1 MTSRLRWSGERI
13 ILFSEALTVAWSL
26 YAASFWIHLREVRV
40 PGLWVVPFIDKLL
53 KALLAATL
61 VWAILRRRPWA
72 FWGVVIFAAYMGVP
86 TLDHL
91 HALLQL
97 WAARSGSQALG
108 ALFQVAMESA
118 QLVALVLGLKQLV
131 AARTAA

>member
-1 MTSRLRWSGERI
+1 MWYWHGM
-13 ILFSEALTVAWSL
+13 
-26 YAASFWIHLREVRV
+26 
-40 PGLWVVPFIDKLL
+40 GLWGGLMMVV
-53 KALLAATL
+53 
-61 VWAILRRRPWA
+61 

-91 HALLQL
+91 FALFQL
-97 WAARSGSQALG
+97 WAAGSGSQALG